1 MLAAVL
7 AASALAACDSNGD
20 KLTGSLAVP
29 EAREA
34 RVTLTPALD
43 VTGLVDSSLA
53 SRLVIEEITVN
64 VSELRLLGANPQ
76 IPAAGYVLQDSAEVL
91 STLDGH
97 AKYPFPSTWL
107 DDDLAIYM
115 HVDPSA
121 DLDGASVVV
130 HARLY
135 ERPINAAHRSLRS
148 TDDEDEAPNPD
159 GEPANE
165 EAPNPD
171 GEPANEEAPNPD
183 GEPANEEAPNPDGE
197 PANEEAPNPDGEPA
211 NDCEEDGDMHDC
223 IEAVGQTQQGL
234 DTEPYQASRW
244 VPFELRG
251 KDVVDL
257 VVGFDKASR
266 LDVLLGIPAE
276 RWFTPAVIDRLEGA
290 LSDVVAEQEE
300 PGAAIPAPKTVVVVR
315 EAPTSSLNDG
325 ERNETF
331 RDEDGDYSLVDDDT
345 VDPEDLRRH

>member
-1 MLAAVL
+1 MTHAKMPRMLAAVL

-183 GEPANEEAPNPDGE
+183 GEPAN
-197 PANEEAPNPDGEPA
+197 
-211 NDCEEDGDMHDC
+211 DCEEDGDMHDC